1 MPPSYISDKEIKPEP
16 QTCVICLEE
25 VDADDKINGIP
36 NCVTCDNGHF
46 IHRECFDKMTT
57 RLCPSCREPIERNCS
72 GYHGYFKPNRKG
84 GIKKKKTIKKRKNVK
99 KTIKERKSNK
109 RYTRKSIKSIK

>member
-1 MPPSYISDKEIKPEP
+1 MPSNNSRFSDEIKPES

-25 VDADDKINGIP
+25 VDADDEINGVP

-46 IHRECFDKMTT
+46 IHRECFDKMTNRT
-57 RLCPSCREPIERNCS
+57 CPSCREPIQKNCS

-84 GIKKKKTIKKRKNVK
+84 GIKKKKTTKNKKLGKLFK
-99 KTIKERKSNK
+99 KRKSNK
-109 RYTRKSIKSIK
+109 HYTRKSFK